1 MANSGA
7 RRLTLAAAASV
18 VVILVVALAVRDDAD
33 DASLP
38 VRADATYADGSSDST
53 FKDAGQLVATA
64 AITLEGR
71 VLRVEEGAALEST
84 DGSGGRVIPRIIVVE
99 TRRVFHTRA
108 GSEGVGEVVKVV
120 DGYWED
126 GKGYERE
133 SVGWAARGETV
144 FLLLSR
150 DRGPDGERLDTF
162 TPLSASGI
170 AIVRS
175 GLVEYAEDGVWADV
189 GDASRD
195 EFAAEVERA
204 AEAARS
210 GAATPVPITL
220 CFPSVPGDENSE
232 PICETE

>member
-1 MANSGA
+1 MASSA
-7 RRLTLAAAASV
+7 RRLTLATAVS
-18 VVILVVALAVRDDAD
+18 LVVAVLIAFALKDGPDDG
-33 DASLP
+33 SLP
-38 VRADATYADGSSDST
+38 VRADATYADGSSNST
-53 FKDAGQLVATA
+53 FDDAGQLVATA
-64 AITLEGR
+64 AITLEGQ
-71 VLRVEEGAALEST
+71 VLRVEEGAVVEST
-84 DGSGGRVIPRIIVVE
+84 DGTGDRKTPRIIVVE
-99 TRRVFHTRA
+99 TRRVFHSRA
-108 GSEGVGEVVKVV
+108 GSEVESEVVKVV

-144 FLLLSR
+144 FLLLRR
-150 DRGPDGERLDTF
+150 DRGPDGERLETF
-162 TPLSASGI
+162 SPLSASGI

-175 GLVEYAEDGVWADV
+175 GRVEYAEDGVWAEV
-189 GDASRD
+189 GNAGRD
-195 EFAAEVERA
+195 EFATAVERA